1 VNVSNLKAAATWSLL
16 CEPGDSMAG
25 MLRRTLGTEESLFE
39 IRKAKSA
46 TDLASL
52 LPIDPFR
59 APSFVSTLEDSLE
72 CWKRRLNII
81 NVDRSLE
88 VIETLGGS
96 LLTPSSK
103 QWPKGLV
110 DLGDSAPALLWLI
123 GNRSV
128 LSNQKT
134 VSVVGSRI
142 ASSYGLEVTKDIVHC
157 AVSKDYAV
165 VSGGALGIDAKAHSS
180 TLECNGQTIAVMA
193 GGLDRLYPPRN
204 IELFEQIKHSGLLIS
219 EMPPGTAPARWRFLQ
234 RNRLIAALGKA
245 TVVIEAGYRSG
256 SINTA
261 GHANE
266 LERPVGAIPGP
277 INSTRSA
284 GCHRL
289 IRERRAELISTPADL
304 FELLDFRDGEVE
316 HSSFELNA
324 GQIRALD
331 SLGFFEQRAEAV
343 ANISGMTLNEASFA
357 LGTLA
362 KLGLV
367 SRTSNGWMKSSN
379 TL

>member
-1 VNVSNLKAAATWSLL
+1 VNESNLKAAATWSLL

-39 IRKAKSA
+39 IRRAKSA
-46 TDLASL
+46 VEIASL
-52 LPIDPFR
+52 LPEDTFR
-59 APSFVSTLEDSLE
+59 APSFISSLEDSLE
-72 CWKRRLNII
+72 CWKRRLNLV
-81 NVDRSLE
+81 NVDKYLE
-88 VIETLGGS
+88 VLESLGGAT
-96 LLTPSSK
+96 LTPDSSL
-103 QWPKGLV
+103 WPKGLL

-123 GNRSV
+123 GNRTV
-128 LSNQKT
+128 LDNPKT
-134 VSVVGSRI
+134 IALVGSRI
-142 ASSYGLEVTKDIVHC
+142 ASAYGLEVTRDIVHS
-157 AVSKDYAV
+157 AVSKGYVV
-165 VSGGALGIDAKAHSS
+165 VSGGALGIDAKAHLS
-180 TLECNGQTIAVMA
+180 TLEFNGQTIAVMA

-204 IELFEQIKHSGLLIS
+204 LELFEQIKHTGLLVS
-219 EMPPGTAPARWRFLQ
+219 EMPPGAAPARWRFLQ
-234 RNRLIAALGKA
+234 RNRLIAALGNA

-266 LERPVGAIPGP
+266 LDRPVGAVPGP

-304 FELLDFRDGEVE
+304 FELLNFRNSEE
-316 HSSFELNA
+316 PPLSFELQAN
-324 GQIRALD
+324 QIRALD
-331 SLGFFEQRAEAV
+331 SLGFFEQQSEVV
-343 ANISGMTLNEASFA
+343 ARISGMTLSEADFA

-367 SRTSNGWMKSSN
+367 IRTSNGWMKSSN

>member
-1 VNVSNLKAAATWSLL
+1 VNESNLKAAATWSLL

-39 IRKAKSA
+39 IRRAKSA
-46 TDLASL
+46 TELASL

-59 APSFVSTLEDSLE
+59 APSFVSTLDDSLE
-72 CWKRRLNII
+72 CWKRRLNIV

-88 VIETLGGS
+88 VIEALGGS
-96 LLTPSSK
+96 LLTANSK

-123 GNRSV
+123 GDRSV
-128 LSNQKT
+128 LSNQQAI
-134 VSVVGSRI
+134 SVVGSRI

-157 AVSKDYAV
+157 AVSKDFAV
-165 VSGGALGIDAKAHSS
+165 VSGGALGIDAEAHSS
-180 TLECNGQTIAVMA
+180 TLEINGQTIAVMA

-204 IELFEQIKHSGLLIS
+204 IDLFEQIKHSGLLIS

-234 RNRLIAALGKA
+234 RNRLIAALGNA

-266 LERPVGAIPGP
+266 LDRPVGAIPGP

-289 IRERRAELISTPADL
+289 IKERRAELISTPEDL
-304 FELLDFRDGEVE
+304 FELLNFRNGAEE
-316 HSSFELNA
+316 QHSFELNA
-324 GQIRALD
+324 IQVRALD

-343 ANISGMTLNEASFA
+343 ANISGLTLNEAEFA

-367 SRTSNGWMKSSN
+367 IRTSNGWMKSSN

>member
-1 VNVSNLKAAATWSLL
+1 
-16 CEPGDSMAG
+16 MAG

-39 IRKAKSA
+39 IRRAKSA
-46 TDLASL
+46 VEIASL
-52 LPIDPFR
+52 LPEDTFR
-59 APSFVSTLEDSLE
+59 APSFISSLEDSLE
-72 CWKRRLNII
+72 CWKRRLNLV
-81 NVDRSLE
+81 NVDKSLE
-88 VIETLGGS
+88 VLESLGGGT
-96 LLTPSSK
+96 LTPDSSL
-103 QWPKGLV
+103 WPKGLL

-123 GNRSV
+123 GNRTV
-128 LSNQKT
+128 LDNPKT
-134 VSVVGSRI
+134 IAVVGSRI
-142 ASSYGLEVTKDIVHC
+142 ASAYGLEVTRDIVHS
-157 AVSKDYAV
+157 AVSKGYVV
-165 VSGGALGIDAKAHSS
+165 VSGGALGIDAKAHLS

-204 IELFEQIKHSGLLIS
+204 LELFEQIKNTGLLVS
-219 EMPPGTAPARWRFLQ
+219 EMPPGAAPARWRFLQ
-234 RNRLIAALGKA
+234 RNRLIAALGNA

-266 LERPVGAIPGP
+266 LDRPVGAVPGP

-289 IRERRAELISTPADL
+289 IRERRAELVSTPADL
-304 FELLDFRDGEVE
+304 FELLNFRNSEE
-316 HSSFELNA
+316 HPLSFELQAN
-324 GQIRALD
+324 QIRALD
-331 SLGFFEQRAEAV
+331 SLGFFEQQSEVV
-343 ANISGMTLNEASFA
+343 ARISGMTLSEADFA

-367 SRTSNGWMKSSN
+367 IRTSNGWMKSSN

>member
-1 VNVSNLKAAATWSLL
+1 
-16 CEPGDSMAG
+16 MAG

-39 IRKAKSA
+39 IRRAKSA
-46 TDLASL
+46 VEIASL
-52 LPIDPFR
+52 LPEDTFR
-59 APSFVSTLEDSLE
+59 APSFISTLEDSLE
-72 CWKRRLNII
+72 CWKRRLNIVNI
-81 NVDRSLE
+81 EKSLE
-88 VIETLGGS
+88 VLESLGGS
-96 LLTPSSK
+96 ALTPDSDL
-103 QWPKGLV
+103 WPKGLL

-123 GNRSV
+123 GNRTV
-128 LSNQKT
+128 LDNPKT
-134 VSVVGSRI
+134 IAVVGSRI
-142 ASSYGLEVTKDIVHC
+142 ASAYGLEVTRDIVHS
-157 AVSKDYAV
+157 AVSKGYVV
-165 VSGGALGIDAKAHSS
+165 VSGGALGIDAKAHLS

-204 IELFEQIKHSGLLIS
+204 LELFEQIKHAGLLVS
-219 EMPPGTAPARWRFLQ
+219 EMPPGAAPARWRFLQ
-234 RNRLIAALGKA
+234 RNRLIAALGNA

-266 LERPVGAIPGP
+266 LDRPVGAVPGP

-289 IRERRAELISTPADL
+289 IRERRAELVSTPSDL
-304 FELLDFRDGEVE
+304 FELLNFRNSEE
-316 HSSFELNA
+316 HPVSFELQAN
-324 GQIRALD
+324 QIRALD
-331 SLGFFEQRAEAV
+331 SLGFFEQQSEVV
-343 ANISGMTLNEASFA
+343 ARISGMTLSEADFA

-367 SRTSNGWMKSSN
+367 IRTSNGWTKSSN

>member
-1 VNVSNLKAAATWSLL
+1 VNESNLKAAATWSLL

-81 NVDRSLE
+81 NVDKSLE
-88 VIETLGGS
+88 VLETLGGY

-103 QWPKGLV
+103 QWPIGLV

-165 VSGGALGIDAKAHSS
+165 VSGGALGIDAKAHSC
-180 TLECNGQTIAVMA
+180 TLEINGQTIAVMA

-204 IELFEQIKHSGLLIS
+204 LDLFEQIKHSGLLIS

-304 FELLDFRDGEVE
+304 FELLDFRNGEVE

-343 ANISGMTLNEASFA
+343 ASISGMTLNEASFA

-367 SRTSNGWMKSSN
+367 LQTSNGWMKSSN

>member
-1 VNVSNLKAAATWSLL
+1 MNESNLKAAATWSLL

-39 IRKAKSA
+39 IRRAKSA
-46 TDLASL
+46 TELASL

-59 APSFVSTLEDSLE
+59 APSFVSTLDDSLE
-72 CWKRRLNII
+72 CWKRRLNIV

-88 VIETLGGS
+88 VIEALGGS
-96 LLTPSSK
+96 LLTANSK

-123 GNRSV
+123 GDRSV
-128 LSNQKT
+128 LSNQQAI
-134 VSVVGSRI
+134 SVVGSRI

-157 AVSKDYAV
+157 AVSKDFAV
-165 VSGGALGIDAKAHSS
+165 VSGGALGIDAEAHSS
-180 TLECNGQTIAVMA
+180 TLEINGQTIAVMA

-204 IELFEQIKHSGLLIS
+204 IDLFEQIKHSGLLIS

-234 RNRLIAALGKA
+234 RNRLIAALGNA

-266 LERPVGAIPGP
+266 LDRPVGAIPGP

-289 IRERRAELISTPADL
+289 IKERRAELISTPEDL
-304 FELLDFRDGEVE
+304 FELLNFRNGAEE
-316 HSSFELNA
+316 QHSFELNA
-324 GQIRALD
+324 IQVRALD

-343 ANISGMTLNEASFA
+343 ANISGLTLNEAEFA

-367 SRTSNGWMKSSN
+367 IRTSNGWMKSSN